1 MHYIVED
8 IEFDF
13 EDSQGTI
20 DKEEQK
26 FITENTI
33 GLWYVDTEFLDPE
46 EALIEKI
53 TDKTGWCIK
62 SIKYCENRPHPFNIV
77 QVMAFFITTFAIA
90 ILSYTLFILK
100 IYNPH

>member
-20 DKEEQK
+20 SQEEQQ
-26 FITENTI
+26 FIRDNAI
-33 GLWYVDTEFLDPE
+33 GLWYVDSEWADTE

-53 TDKTGWCIK
+53 TDTTGWCVK
-62 SIKYCENRPHPFNIV
+62 SIKYCENRPHPL
-77 QVMAFFITTFAIA
+77 T
-90 ILSYTLFILK
+90 SYM
-100 IYNPH
+100 

>member
-13 EDSQGTI
+13 TDATDNQISQ
-20 DKEEQK
+20 EEND

-46 EALIEKI
+46 DALIEKI

-62 SIKYCENRPHPFNIV
+62 SIKYCENRPHSL
-77 QVMAFFITTFAIA
+77 T
-90 ILSYTLFILK
+90 SYK
-100 IYNPH
+100 